1 MGTSLKKII
10 KSIFLKN
17 KFLKFFYDYYKQK
30 QHMNEIINNFNRNG
44 ISVIKEF
51 LKICDS
57 LNIECWLVYGTLLGF
72 IRENGLIKHDYDFDL
87 GMWKSDYNKDFQ
99 ETLITNGFEL
109 VHQFEGIDY
118 DAFEQT
124 YKKNNVSIDI
134 FYSYKNE
141 TETWTHVFHREK
153 DDTLAPNI
161 WKVRKLP
168 YPNKGLVKVSFFDE
182 PVFIPSNSEEYLA
195 LTYGENWRIPDSNF
209 DWRKGPY
216 ANSILPNVFG
226 KMTNYE
232 K

>member
-1 MGTSLKKII
+1 MSYLKAVI
-10 KSIFLKN
+10 KSVLLKN
-17 KFLKFFYDYYKQK
+17 NYIKTILIKRNETKK
-30 QHMNEIINNFNRNG
+30 SKEIINNFNKNG
-44 ISVIKEF
+44 ISVIKDF

-57 LNIECWLVYGTLLGF
+57 QNLECWLIYGTLLGY

-87 GMWKSDYNKDFQ
+87 GMWKSDYNKGFQ
-99 ETLITNGFEL
+99 ETLINNGFEL

-168 YPNKGLVKVSFFDE
+168 YPNKGLAKVSFFDE

>member
-1 MGTSLKKII
+1 MSYLKTVI
-10 KSIFLKN
+10 KSILLKN
-17 KFLKFFYDYYKQK
+17 NYIKTILIKRNETKK
-30 QHMNEIINNFNRNG
+30 SKEIINNFNKNG
-44 ISVIKEF
+44 ISVIKDF

-57 LNIECWLVYGTLLGF
+57 QNLECWLIYGTLLGY

-99 ETLITNGFEL
+99 ESLINNGFEL

>member
-1 MGTSLKKII
+1 MSNTI
-10 KSIFLKN
+10 KSKIKTILFKSSFFKEFYEKRNEKKHLKEVI
-17 KFLKFFYDYYKQK
+17 K
-30 QHMNEIINNFNRNG
+30 NFNLNG
-44 ISVIKEF
+44 ISVIREF
-51 LKICDS
+51 FRICES
-57 LNIECWLVYGTLLGF
+57 MNIECWLVYGTLLGY

-87 GMWKSDYNKDFQ
+87 GMWKSDYSEKLKN
-99 ETLITNGFEL
+99 TLAENGFEL

-153 DDTLAPNI
+153 DDTLPPEI

-168 YPNKGLVKVSFFDE
+168 YPNKGLTKTIFFDE
-182 PVFIPSNSEEYLA
+182 HVFIPTNAEEYLA

-209 DWRKGPY
+209 DWKKGPY
-216 ANSILPNVFG
+216 ANSILPGVFG
-226 KMTNYE
+226 KMHNFE